1 MLPMESAFG
10 ICKTILTMSALKQS
24 IICPSGA
31 EEDTV
36 V

>member
-1 MLPMESAFG
+1 MEFG
-10 ICKTILTMSALKQS
+10 ICKTILTMSVPKQS

-36 V
+36 M